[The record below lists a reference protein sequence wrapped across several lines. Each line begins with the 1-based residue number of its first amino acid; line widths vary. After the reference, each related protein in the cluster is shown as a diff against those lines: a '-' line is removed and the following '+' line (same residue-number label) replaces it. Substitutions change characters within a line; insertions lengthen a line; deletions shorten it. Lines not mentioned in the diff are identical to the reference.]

1 MAKWLDMMKL
11 LTILVVCAACRG
23 SMGPDPLDGSIS
35 DLAEEDTR
43 ASEDTDSARADAWTA
58 LDGGGPTDGTTPL
71 PPDAI
76 TDHPLGEVIVCSDS
90 DTTVPP
96 SAFQCRCIAREG
108 WDAGV
113 CVGSGAAIVNRCLLH
128 GWLIL
133 DPTGYP
139 SSASYCASL
148 ATCLE
153 LERRYQANP
162 SIEAPRCIYQ
172 DGTPIRTGRVGRATC
187 PAGSEGILCGLG
199 CAPCPVP
206 HNHCWG
212 SSELDPLG
220 FCVEDSMPC
229 TAEIPCPEGW
239 RCVYPRNL
247 DVVGRRAAGY
257 CTESRCAEIE
267 ALAPHRFRC
276 GS

>member
-1 MAKWLDMMKL
+1 MMKL
-11 LTILVVCAACRG
+11 LLSLLVVCVACRG
-23 SMGPDPLDGSIS
+23 GMNADFPDSAVS
-35 DLAEEDTR
+35 DLAERD
-43 ASEDTDSARADAWTA
+43 ADASGDA
-58 LDGGGPTDGTTPL
+58 DDPGGDAGGSLDGGASSDAATPL
-71 PPDAI
+71 PPDAV
-76 TDHPLGEVIVCSDS
+76 TDHPLGEVIACSTSHIPD
-90 DTTVPP
+90 P
-96 SAFQCRCIAREG
+96 SSPIRCDCIAREG

-113 CVGSGAAIVNRCLLH
+113 CVGGRGAAILNRCLLH

-139 SSASYCASL
+139 SNASHCASL

-153 LERRYQANP
+153 LERRYQASQN
-162 SIEAPRCIYQ
+162 IEAPRCIYQ

-187 PAGSEGILCGLG
+187 PAGSEGVLCGLG
-199 CAPCPVP
+199 CAPCPAP

-229 TAEIPCPEGW
+229 TEEIPCPDGW
-239 RCVYPRNL
+239 HCVFPRNL
-247 DVVGRRAAGY
+247 DVVGRPAAGY

-267 ALAPHRFRC
+267 ALAPRRFRC